1 MSTPTITTPA
11 AAPTVGLGR
20 PPKTPTPPGRPR
32 RPRRSFQAWRARFV
46 VVLMLAGAA
55 YGGTQ
60 VYQARTASL
69 AEYDL
74 GAVTLTAQ
82 PVVVEGLRPGQVT
95 SVSVHAEQV
104 VKAGQE
110 LGRMLTT
117 TTNAAGKVVR
127 STVRLTAPASG
138 VILDEA
144 VPVGTMLQPG
154 LPFVQL
160 YDPATLTFVA
170 HVPVSDLAKLSSGMS
185 VRLRADGLPT
195 PIDAVLQRVVPRVG
209 NAASGVS
216 ADDLQVVLTPRRPA
230 SVAQLVPGLSFVGT
244 VDTAS
249 VPERGR
255 TALYK
260 SA

>member
-1 MSTPTITTPA
+1 MSTPTINSQA
-11 AAPTVGLGR
+11 SELTVELGR
-20 PPKTPTPPGRPR
+20 PASTPTPTARPR
-32 RPRRSFQAWRARFV
+32 RPRRPFKAWRARLV
-46 VVLMLAGAA
+46 VVVMLAGAA

-69 AEYDL
+69 AQYDL

-95 SVSVHAEQV
+95 SVSVHAEQAV
-104 VKAGQE
+104 TAGQE
-110 LGRMLTT
+110 LGRMVTT

-127 STVRLTAPASG
+127 STVPLTAPASG
-138 VILDEA
+138 IILDEA

-160 YDPATLTFVA
+160 YDPAALTFVA
-170 HVPVSDLAKLSSGMS
+170 DVPVSDLPKLSSGMS
-185 VRLRADGLPT
+185 VRLSADGLPAS
-195 PIDAVLQRVVPRVG
+195 IDAVLQRVVPRVG
-209 NAASGVS
+209 NADSGVS
-216 ADDLQVVLTPRRPA
+216 DNLQVVLTARRPA
-230 SVAQLVPGLSFVGT
+230 SVAHLVPGLSFVGT

-260 SA
+260 TA